1 MDIDIDLAKLEYTF
15 HVKPLLI
22 GGKAMEYYGLRKA
35 GNDIDFVVVRADYEA
50 LKQKYPD
57 HLKDL
62 WGDLGVCPF
71 EFEIWTSICL
81 FDYAELSAGAIDQGE
96 YLVISLE
103 KLMLL
108 KALAMDV
115 PKYHADLQMIAN
127 KIRADRYAVWWPT
140 LTEVQQAKYRA
151 TQQQ

>member
-1 MDIDIDLAKLEYTF
+1 MEIDLAKLDYAF
-15 HVKPLLI
+15 QARPLLI

-35 GNDIDFVVVRADYEA
+35 GDDIDFVVVRADYEA
-50 LKQKYPD
+50 LAQRHPD

-115 PKYHADLQMIAN
+115 PKYLADLQLIAN
-127 KIRADRYAVWWPT
+127 KIRTDKYAAWWPT
-140 LTEVQQAKYRA
+140 LTPEQQATYNA
-151 TQQQ
+151 SYQA